1 MATQSFFSNFNW
13 FRSLQVGAG
22 LSLLVVFSSCK
33 NQSNPQK
40 QMPIYV
46 DQTYYQVIK
55 ACADVYEA
63 KYHIEVPIV
72 TCNEA
77 CVLKSFI
84 DDSSHLIIGSFE
96 IDEDLKAI
104 VKSQGYSLNS
114 EPLAYS
120 AIIGLSAKQQPFN
133 LNQNNTYFIL
143 NQEQS
148 INKWIQQFSIE
159 NTFGFNNPDSLF
171 SRLLVDKNAMGLI
184 NLVTLNQYKQIFGW
198 TGKDSLNI
206 LPIVNDGLEVFP
218 NSVDIAKGNY
228 KFYMPIN
235 FLFKKE
241 SIGHEARFLKFL
253 FQRDG
258 QKILQKEGLVPL
270 VNFERN
276 IQIKSRSN

>member
-1 MATQSFFSNFNW
+1 MATLSIFSTFNW
-13 FRSLQVGAG
+13 FRGLQIGTG
-22 LSLLVVFSSCK
+22 LSLLVVFLGC
-33 NQSNPQK
+33 QSKTNPPKQK
-40 QMPIYV
+40 PIYV

-72 TCNEA
+72 ACNEA
-77 CVLKSFI
+77 CILKLFI

-104 VKSQGYSLNS
+104 VKSQGYTLNT

-120 AIIGLSAKQQPFN
+120 AIVGLSATQQSFN
-133 LNQNNTYFIL
+133 LTKNNTYFIL
-143 NQEQS
+143 NQEQN
-148 INKWIQQFSIE
+148 INKWIQQFSLE
-159 NTFGFNNPDSLF
+159 NTFGLNNIDSLF
-171 SRLLVDKNAMGLI
+171 TRLLVEKKAIGLV
-184 NLVTLNQYKQIFGW
+184 NLVSLNQYKNEFGW
-198 TGKDSLNI
+198 EGKDSLSI
-206 LPIVNDGLEVFP
+206 LAIENDSEEVFP

-228 KFYMPIN
+228 KYYMPIC

-258 QKILQKEGLVPL
+258 QKILHKEGLVPL
-270 VNFERN
+270 LNFERN
-276 IQIKSRSN
+276 IEISRE

>member
-1 MATQSFFSNFNW
+1 MATLSIFSTFNW
-13 FRSLQVGAG
+13 FRGLQIGAG
-22 LSLLVVFSSCK
+22 LSYLVIFLGCQ
-33 NQSNPQK
+33 NQAKPPKQK
-40 QMPIYV
+40 PIYV
-46 DQTYYQVIK
+46 DQTYYHVIK

-72 TCNEA
+72 ACNEA
-77 CVLKSFI
+77 CILKSFI

-104 VKSQGYSLNS
+104 IKSQGYTLNT
-114 EPLAYS
+114 EPFAYS
-120 AIIGLSAKQQPFN
+120 AIIGLSATQQSFN

-143 NQEQS
+143 NQEQN
-148 INKWIQQFSIE
+148 INKWIQQFSLE
-159 NTFGFNNPDSLF
+159 NTFGLNNIDSLF
-171 SRLLVDKNAMGLI
+171 TRLLVDKKAIGLI
-184 NLVTLNQYKQIFGW
+184 NLVTLKQYKQNIGW
-198 TGKDSLNI
+198 FGKDSLII
-206 LPIVNDGLEVFP
+206 LAIENNSEEVFP

-258 QKILQKEGLVPL
+258 QKIFQKEGLAPL
-270 VNFERN
+270 LNYERN
-276 IQIKSRSN
+276 IEINKE